1 MNDYKY
7 NNEGKIKREYL
18 SNYLFVEGRY
28 NYMSKWN
35 TKPYPNKNIKYQD
48 LNHLENEIKFYDKEF
63 NKIIMNNNMEDYG
76 KIHIN
81 KNNCFCSNCI
91 LKDLLNKNYNLNN
104 FDIVIKD
111 NKHFIINNYNKEIK
125 PITNYFKTFF
135 LN

>member
-28 NYMSKWN
+28 NYMSNWDKEVF
-35 TKPYPNKNIKYQD
+35 PNIKYQD

-91 LKDLLNKNYNLNN
+91 LKNLLNKNYNLNN
-104 FDIVIKD
+104 FDIIIKD
-111 NKHFIINNYNKEIK
+111 NKHFIINKSNKEIK
-125 PITNYFKTFF
+125 PITKYFKTFF